1 LVKASIVDVEH
12 LSDRL
17 ACLVDAISRTGGT
30 ALYRLLED
38 RSITVGQMK
47 ALLVLSG
54 NAEPASIGHLAG
66 ELSLSLPTVSRLVDS
81 LVRRGWAERR
91 IHATD
96 RRTRDVLL
104 TADGDGLLSE
114 MAQARAEDTR
124 VFLERL
130 TPVQRRRLAELLAEL
145 PLEVVAA

>member
-1 LVKASIVDVEH
+1 MKATITDVEQ
-12 LSDRL
+12 LGDRL

-30 ALYRLLED
+30 ALLCLLED
-38 RSITVGQMK
+38 QSITVGQMK

-54 NAEPASIGHLAG
+54 NAEPASIGHLAR
-66 ELSLSLPTVSRLVDS
+66 ELSLSLPTVSRLVES

-104 TADGDGLLSE
+104 TAEGDGLVSE
-114 MAQARAEDTR
+114 MAEARAEDTR

-145 PLEVVAA
+145 PLEAVAA